1 MKGQSRKGYR
11 QSFKGIDYIVK
22 TVKLDSSTKIVI
34 RSEIVNK
41 DKKNGRIS

>member
-1 MKGQSRKGYR
+1 MKGQSKRGFR
-11 QSFKGIDYIVK
+11 QTFKGVDYIVK

-41 DKKNGRIS
+41 EKKNGRVS